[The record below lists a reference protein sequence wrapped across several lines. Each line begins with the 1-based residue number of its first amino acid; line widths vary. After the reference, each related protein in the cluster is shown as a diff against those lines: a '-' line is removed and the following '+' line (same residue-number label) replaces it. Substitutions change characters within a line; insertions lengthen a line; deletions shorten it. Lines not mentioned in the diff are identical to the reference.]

1 MLEEN
6 TPCNKWRNIMFI
18 GIKSCE
24 KYNDN
29 YAVEVEYIDLF
40 STKIYPDGKGGQL
53 GDRGHI
59 NNIKILEVKE
69 DKIILADEIQKGEYE
84 YYIDNERR
92 NDIAMQHTAEHLF
105 SGIALK
111 DYGFHNVGFRMGE
124 EISTVDLDSD
134 LISDETIKELSD
146 KVNKAILKGAKVLGT
161 TIMKHEIETVSGLRK
176 KISPKITDEYIRLV
190 KIEGY
195 DLCAC
200 AGFHV
205 GDIKDIRVFKIL
217 SHERIKG
224 KYTRITFIAGDRA
237 LKDYNKKSE
246 IIKELNHKFSCRDN
260 EIIEKLE
267 NYQKGYDELKK
278 SYAQLLYNYAV
289 SLKENIL
296 KSSIEINSH
305 KIVFYHGDKEL
316 INELKK
322 VFAEEKITFAGFY
335 EDSILI
341 ASEDI
346 NCSALIKEIIK
357 TDNSIKGGGGAKQ
370 GNIKGNINEEIIIKS
385 FQNIL

>member
-1 MLEEN
+1 
-6 TPCNKWRNIMFI
+6 MFI

-40 STKIYPDGKGGQL
+40 STRIYPDGKGGQL

-69 DKIILADEIQKGEYE
+69 DKVIIADELEKGEYE
-84 YYIDNERR
+84 YSLDNERR
-92 NDIAMQHTAEHLF
+92 NDIAVQHTAEHLF

-111 DYGFHNVGFRMGE
+111 DYNLNNVGFRMGE
-124 EISTVDLDSD
+124 EVSTIDLDID
-134 LISDETIKELSD
+134 TISDEMVKELSD
-146 KVNKAILKGAKVLGT
+146 KVNEAISKGAKVLGT
-161 TIMKHEIETVSGLRK
+161 TVMKHEIETVSGLRK

-205 GDIKDIRVFKIL
+205 GDIKDLKVFKIL

-224 KYTRITFIAGDRA
+224 KYTRFTFIAGERA
-237 LKDYNKKSE
+237 LKDYEKKSE
-246 IIKELNHKFSCRDN
+246 IIKSLNHKFSCRDN
-260 EIIEKLE
+260 EILEKFE
-267 NYQKGYDELKK
+267 NYQKEHEELKK
-278 SYAQLLYNYAV
+278 SYNQLLQKYALT
-289 SLKENIL
+289 LKEDIL
-296 KSSIEINSH
+296 KNAVEINSH

-335 EDSILI
+335 EDSVLI

-357 TDNSIKGGGGAKQ
+357 ADNSVKGGGGAKQ
-370 GNIKGNINEEIIIKS
+370 GNIKGNISEEIIIKS

>member
-1 MLEEN
+1 
-6 TPCNKWRNIMFI
+6 MFI

-40 STKIYPDGKGGQL
+40 STRIYPDGKGGQL

-69 DKIILADEIQKGEYE
+69 DKVIIADELKKGEYE
-84 YYIDNERR
+84 YSLDTERR
-92 NDIAMQHTAEHLF
+92 NDIAVQHTAEHLF

-111 DYGFHNVGFRMGE
+111 DYNLNNVGFRMGE
-124 EISTVDLDSD
+124 EVSTIDLDSD
-134 LISDETIKELSD
+134 TISDEMVKELSD
-146 KVNKAILKGAKVLGT
+146 KVNEAISKGAKVLGT
-161 TIMKHEIETVSGLRK
+161 TIMRHEIETVEGLRK
-176 KISPKITDEYIRLV
+176 KISPKITDEYIRLI

-205 GDIKDIRVFKIL
+205 GDIKDLKVFKIL

-224 KYTRITFIAGDRA
+224 KYTRFTFIAGQRA
-237 LKDYNKKSE
+237 LKDYEKKSE
-246 IIKELNHKFSCRDN
+246 IIKSFNHKFSCRDN
-260 EIIEKLE
+260 EILEKLE
-267 NYQKGYDELKK
+267 NYQKEHEELKK
-278 SYAQLLYNYAV
+278 SYNQLLQKYALT
-289 SLKENIL
+289 LKEDIL
-296 KSSIEINSH
+296 KNAVEINSH

-316 INELKK
+316 TNELKK

-335 EDSILI
+335 EDSVLI

-357 TDNSIKGGGGAKQ
+357 TDSTVKGGGGAKQ
-370 GNIKGNINEEIIIKS
+370 GNIKGNISEEIIIKS

>member
-1 MLEEN
+1 
-6 TPCNKWRNIMFI
+6 MFI

-40 STKIYPDGKGGQL
+40 STRIYPDGKGGQL

-69 DKIILADEIQKGEYE
+69 DKVIIADELEKGEYE
-84 YYIDNERR
+84 YSLDTERR
-92 NDIAMQHTAEHLF
+92 NDIAVQHTAEHLF

-111 DYGFHNVGFRMGE
+111 DYNLNNVGFRMGE
-124 EISTVDLDSD
+124 EVSTIDLDSD
-134 LISDETIKELSD
+134 TISDKMVKELSD
-146 KVNKAILKGAKVLGT
+146 KVNEAISKGAKVLGT
-161 TIMKHEIETVSGLRK
+161 TVMKHEIETVSGLRK

-205 GDIKDIRVFKIL
+205 GDIKDLKVFKIL

-224 KYTRITFIAGDRA
+224 KYTRFTFIAGERA
-237 LKDYNKKSE
+237 LKDYEKKSE
-246 IIKELNHKFSCRDN
+246 IIKSLNHKFSCRDN
-260 EIIEKLE
+260 EVLEKFE
-267 NYQKGYDELKK
+267 NYQKEHEELKK
-278 SYAQLLYNYAV
+278 SYNYLLQKYALT
-289 SLKENIL
+289 LKEDIL
-296 KSSIEINSH
+296 KNAVEINSH

-316 INELKK
+316 TNELKK

-335 EDSILI
+335 EDSVLI

-357 TDNSIKGGGGAKQ
+357 TDNSVKGGGGAKQ
-370 GNIKGNINEEIIIKS
+370 GNIKGNISEEIIIKS

>member
-1 MLEEN
+1 
-6 TPCNKWRNIMFI
+6 MFI
-18 GIKSCE
+18 GIKNCE

-69 DKIILADEIQKGEYE
+69 DKVIIADELEKGEYE
-84 YYIDNERR
+84 YSLDTERR
-92 NDIAMQHTAEHLF
+92 NDIAVQHTAEHLF

-111 DYGFHNVGFRMGE
+111 DYNLNNVGFRMGE
-124 EISTVDLDSD
+124 EVSTIDLDSD
-134 LISDETIKELSD
+134 TISDEMVKELSD
-146 KVNKAILKGAKVLGT
+146 KVNEAISKGAKVLGT
-161 TIMKHEIETVSGLRK
+161 TVMRHEIETVEGLRK

-205 GDIKDIRVFKIL
+205 GDIKDLKVFKIL

-224 KYTRITFIAGDRA
+224 KYTRFTFIAGQRA
-237 LKDYNKKSE
+237 LKDYEKKSE
-246 IIKELNHKFSCRDN
+246 IIKSLNHKFSCRDN
-260 EIIEKLE
+260 EILEKFE
-267 NYQKGYDELKK
+267 NYQKEHEELKK
-278 SYAQLLYNYAV
+278 SYNQLLQKYAL

-296 KSSIEINSH
+296 KNAVEINSH
-305 KIVFYHGDKEL
+305 KIIFYHGDREL

-335 EDSILI
+335 EDSVLI

-357 TDNSIKGGGGAKQ
+357 TDSTVKGGGGAKQ
-370 GNIKGNINEEIIIKS
+370 GNIKGKISEDIIIKS

>member
-1 MLEEN
+1 
-6 TPCNKWRNIMFI
+6 MFI
-18 GIKSCE
+18 GIKNCE

-69 DKIILADEIQKGEYE
+69 DKVIIADELEKGEYE
-84 YYIDNERR
+84 YSLDTERR
-92 NDIAMQHTAEHLF
+92 NDIAVQHTAEHLF

-111 DYGFHNVGFRMGE
+111 DYNLNNVGFRMGE
-124 EISTVDLDSD
+124 EVSTIDLDSD
-134 LISDETIKELSD
+134 TISDEMVKELSD
-146 KVNKAILKGAKVLGT
+146 KVNEAISKGAKVLGT
-161 TIMKHEIETVSGLRK
+161 TVMRHEIETVEGLRK

-205 GDIKDIRVFKIL
+205 GDIKDLKVFKIL

-224 KYTRITFIAGDRA
+224 KYTRFTFIAGQRA
-237 LKDYNKKSE
+237 LKDYEKKSE
-246 IIKELNHKFSCRDN
+246 IIKSLNHKFSCRDN
-260 EIIEKLE
+260 EILEKFE
-267 NYQKGYDELKK
+267 NYQKEHEELKK
-278 SYAQLLYNYAV
+278 SYNQLLQKYAL

-296 KSSIEINSH
+296 KNAVEINSH
-305 KIVFYHGDKEL
+305 KIIFYHGDREL

-335 EDSILI
+335 EDSVLI

-357 TDNSIKGGGGAKQ
+357 ADNSVKGGGGAKQ
-370 GNIKGNINEEIIIKS
+370 GNIKGNISKEIIIKS

>member
-1 MLEEN
+1 
-6 TPCNKWRNIMFI
+6 MFI
-18 GIKSCE
+18 GIKNCE

-69 DKIILADEIQKGEYE
+69 DKVIIADELEKGEYE
-84 YYIDNERR
+84 YSLDTERR
-92 NDIAMQHTAEHLF
+92 NDIAVQHTAEHLF

-111 DYGFHNVGFRMGE
+111 DYNLNNVGFRMGE
-124 EISTVDLDSD
+124 EVSTINLDSD
-134 LISDETIKELSD
+134 TISDEMVKELSD
-146 KVNKAILKGAKVLGT
+146 KVNEAISKGAKVLGT
-161 TIMKHEIETVSGLRK
+161 TVMRHEIETVEGLRK

-205 GDIKDIRVFKIL
+205 GDIKDLKVFKIL

-224 KYTRITFIAGDRA
+224 KYTRFTFIAGQRA
-237 LKDYNKKSE
+237 LKDYEKKSE
-246 IIKELNHKFSCRDN
+246 IIKSLNHKFSCRDN
-260 EIIEKLE
+260 EILEKFE
-267 NYQKGYDELKK
+267 NYQKEHEELKK
-278 SYAQLLYNYAV
+278 SYNQLLQKYAL

-296 KSSIEINSH
+296 KNAVEINSH
-305 KIVFYHGDKEL
+305 KIIFYHGDREL

-335 EDSILI
+335 EDSVLI

-357 TDNSIKGGGGAKQ
+357 ADNSVKGGGGAKQ
-370 GNIKGNINEEIIIKS
+370 GNIKGKISEDIIIKS

>member
-1 MLEEN
+1 
-6 TPCNKWRNIMFI
+6 MFI

-40 STKIYPDGKGGQL
+40 STRIYPDGKGGQL

-69 DKIILADEIQKGEYE
+69 DKVIIADELEKGEYE
-84 YYIDNERR
+84 YSLDTERR
-92 NDIAMQHTAEHLF
+92 NDIAVQHTAEHLF

-111 DYGFHNVGFRMGE
+111 DYNLNNVGFRMGE
-124 EISTVDLDSD
+124 EVSTIDLDSD
-134 LISDETIKELSD
+134 TISDEMVKELSD
-146 KVNKAILKGAKVLGT
+146 KVNEAISKGAKVLGT
-161 TIMKHEIETVSGLRK
+161 TIMRHEIETVEGLRK
-176 KISPKITDEYIRLV
+176 KISPKITDEYIRLI

-205 GDIKDIRVFKIL
+205 GDIKDLKVFKIL

-224 KYTRITFIAGDRA
+224 KYTRFTFIAGQRA
-237 LKDYNKKSE
+237 LKDYEKKSE
-246 IIKELNHKFSCRDN
+246 IIKSFNHKFSCRDN
-260 EIIEKLE
+260 EILEKFE
-267 NYQKGYDELKK
+267 NYQKEHEELKK
-278 SYAQLLYNYAV
+278 SYNQLLQKYALN
-289 SLKENIL
+289 LKENIL
-296 KSSIEINSH
+296 KNAVEINSH

-335 EDSILI
+335 EDSVLI

-357 TDNSIKGGGGAKQ
+357 ADNSVKGGGGAKQ
-370 GNIKGNINEEIIIKS
+370 GNIKGNISKEIIIKS

>member
-1 MLEEN
+1 
-6 TPCNKWRNIMFI
+6 MFI
-18 GIKSCE
+18 GIKNCE

-69 DKIILADEIQKGEYE
+69 DKVIIADELEKGEYE
-84 YYIDNERR
+84 YSLDTERR
-92 NDIAMQHTAEHLF
+92 NDIAVQHTAEHLF

-111 DYGFHNVGFRMGE
+111 DYNLNNVGFRMGE
-124 EISTVDLDSD
+124 EVSTIDLDSD
-134 LISDETIKELSD
+134 TISDEIVKKLSD
-146 KVNKAILKGAKVLGT
+146 KVNEAISKGAKVLGT
-161 TIMKHEIETVSGLRK
+161 TVMRHEIETVSGLRK

-205 GDIKDIRVFKIL
+205 GDIKDLKVFKIL

-224 KYTRITFIAGDRA
+224 KYTRFTFIAGQRA
-237 LKDYNKKSE
+237 LKDYEKKSE
-246 IIKELNHKFSCRDN
+246 IIKSLNHKFSCRDN
-260 EIIEKLE
+260 EVLEKFE
-267 NYQKGYDELKK
+267 NYQKEHEELKK
-278 SYAQLLYNYAV
+278 SYNQLLQKYAL

-296 KSSIEINSH
+296 KNAVEINSH
-305 KIVFYHGDKEL
+305 KIIFYHGDREL

-335 EDSILI
+335 EDSVLI

-357 TDNSIKGGGGAKQ
+357 ADNSVKGGGGAKQ
-370 GNIKGNINEEIIIKS
+370 GNIKGNISKEIIIKS

>member
-1 MLEEN
+1 
-6 TPCNKWRNIMFI
+6 MFI

-69 DKIILADEIQKGEYE
+69 DKVIIADELEKGEYE
-84 YYIDNERR
+84 YSLDTERR
-92 NDIAMQHTAEHLF
+92 NDIAVQHTAEHLF

-111 DYGFHNVGFRMGE
+111 DYNLNNVGFRMGE
-124 EISTVDLDSD
+124 EVSTIDLDSD
-134 LISDETIKELSD
+134 TISDEMVKELSN
-146 KVNKAILKGAKVLGT
+146 KVNEAISKGAKVLGT
-161 TIMKHEIETVSGLRK
+161 TVMKHEIETVSGLRK

-205 GDIKDIRVFKIL
+205 GDIKDLKVFKIL

-224 KYTRITFIAGDRA
+224 KYTRFTFIAGERA
-237 LKDYNKKSE
+237 LKDYEKKSE
-246 IIKELNHKFSCRDN
+246 IIKSLNHKFSCRDN
-260 EIIEKLE
+260 EVLEKFE
-267 NYQKGYDELKK
+267 NYQKEHEELKK
-278 SYAQLLYNYAV
+278 SYNQLLQKYALT
-289 SLKENIL
+289 LKEDIL
-296 KSSIEINSH
+296 KNAVEINFH

-335 EDSILI
+335 EDSVLI
-341 ASEDI
+341 VSEDI

-357 TDNSIKGGGGAKQ
+357 ADSTVKGGGGTKQ
-370 GNIKGNINEEIIIKS
+370 GNIKGNISEEIIIKS

>member
-1 MLEEN
+1 
-6 TPCNKWRNIMFI
+6 MFI

-40 STKIYPDGKGGQL
+40 STRIYPDGKGGQL

-69 DKIILADEIQKGEYE
+69 DKVIIADELEKGEYE
-84 YYIDNERR
+84 YSLDTERR
-92 NDIAMQHTAEHLF
+92 NDIAVQHTAEHLF

-111 DYGFHNVGFRMGE
+111 DYNLNNVGFRMGE
-124 EISTVDLDSD
+124 EVSTIDLDSD
-134 LISDETIKELSD
+134 SISDEMVKELSD
-146 KVNKAILKGAKVLGT
+146 KVNEAISKGAKVLRT
-161 TIMKHEIETVSGLRK
+161 TIMRHEIETVEGLRK
-176 KISPKITDEYIRLV
+176 KISPKITDEYIRLI

-205 GDIKDIRVFKIL
+205 GDIKDLKVFKIL

-224 KYTRITFIAGDRA
+224 KYTRFTFIAGQRA
-237 LKDYNKKSE
+237 LKDYEKKSE
-246 IIKELNHKFSCRDN
+246 IIKSFNHKFSCRDN
-260 EIIEKLE
+260 EILEKFE
-267 NYQKGYDELKK
+267 NYQKEHEELKK
-278 SYAQLLYNYAV
+278 SYNQLLQKYALN
-289 SLKENIL
+289 LKENIL
-296 KSSIEINSH
+296 KNAVEINSH

-335 EDSILI
+335 EDSVLI

-357 TDNSIKGGGGAKQ
+357 ADNSVKGGGGAKQ
-370 GNIKGNINEEIIIKS
+370 GNIKGNISEEIIIKS

>member
-1 MLEEN
+1 
-6 TPCNKWRNIMFI
+6 MFI

-40 STKIYPDGKGGQL
+40 STRIYPDGKGGQL

-69 DKIILADEIQKGEYE
+69 DKVIIADELEKGEYE
-84 YYIDNERR
+84 YSLDTERR
-92 NDIAMQHTAEHLF
+92 NDIAVQHTAEHLF

-111 DYGFHNVGFRMGE
+111 DYNLNNVGFRMGE
-124 EISTVDLDSD
+124 EVSTIDLDSD
-134 LISDETIKELSD
+134 TISDEMVKELSD
-146 KVNKAILKGAKVLGT
+146 KVNEAISKGAKVLGT
-161 TIMKHEIETVSGLRK
+161 TVMKHEIETVSGLRK

-205 GDIKDIRVFKIL
+205 GDIKDLKVFKIL

-224 KYTRITFIAGDRA
+224 KYTRFTFIAGERA
-237 LKDYNKKSE
+237 LKDYEKKSE
-246 IIKELNHKFSCRDN
+246 IIKSLNHKFSCRDN
-260 EIIEKLE
+260 EILEKFE
-267 NYQKGYDELKK
+267 NYQKEHEELKK
-278 SYAQLLYNYAV
+278 SYNQLLQKYALN
-289 SLKENIL
+289 LKENIL
-296 KSSIEINSH
+296 KNAVEINSH

-335 EDSILI
+335 EDSVLI

-357 TDNSIKGGGGAKQ
+357 ADNSVKGGGGAKQ
-370 GNIKGNINEEIIIKS
+370 GNIKGNISEEIIIKS

>member
-1 MLEEN
+1 
-6 TPCNKWRNIMFI
+6 MFI

-40 STKIYPDGKGGQL
+40 STRIYPDGKGGQL

-69 DKIILADEIQKGEYE
+69 DKVIIANELEKGEYE
-84 YYIDNERR
+84 YSLDTERR
-92 NDIAMQHTAEHLF
+92 NDIAVQHTAEHLF

-111 DYGFHNVGFRMGE
+111 DYNLNNVGFRMGE
-124 EISTVDLDSD
+124 EVSTIDLDSD
-134 LISDETIKELSD
+134 SISDEMVKELSD
-146 KVNKAILKGAKVLGT
+146 KVNEAISKGAKVLGT
-161 TIMKHEIETVSGLRK
+161 TIMRHEIETVEGLRK
-176 KISPKITDEYIRLV
+176 KISPKITDEYIRLI

-205 GDIKDIRVFKIL
+205 GDIKDLKVFKIL

-224 KYTRITFIAGDRA
+224 KYTRFTFIAGQRA
-237 LKDYNKKSE
+237 LKDYEKKSE
-246 IIKELNHKFSCRDN
+246 IIKSFNHKFSCRDN
-260 EIIEKLE
+260 EILEKFE
-267 NYQKGYDELKK
+267 NYQKEHEELKK
-278 SYAQLLYNYAV
+278 SYNQLLQKYALN
-289 SLKENIL
+289 LKENIL
-296 KSSIEINSH
+296 KNAVEINSH

-335 EDSILI
+335 EDSVLI

-357 TDNSIKGGGGAKQ
+357 ADNSVKGGGGAKQ
-370 GNIKGNINEEIIIKS
+370 GNIKGNISEEIIIKS

>member
-1 MLEEN
+1 
-6 TPCNKWRNIMFI
+6 MFI

-40 STKIYPDGKGGQL
+40 STRIYPDGKGGQL

-69 DKIILADEIQKGEYE
+69 DKVIIADELKKGEYE
-84 YYIDNERR
+84 YSLDTERR
-92 NDIAMQHTAEHLF
+92 NDIAVQHTAEHLF

-111 DYGFHNVGFRMGE
+111 DYNLNNVGFRMGE
-124 EISTVDLDSD
+124 EVSTIDLDSD
-134 LISDETIKELSD
+134 TISDEMVKELSD
-146 KVNKAILKGAKVLGT
+146 KVNEAISKGAKVLGT
-161 TIMKHEIETVSGLRK
+161 TVMKHEIETVSGLRK

-205 GDIKDIRVFKIL
+205 GDIKDLKVFKIL

-224 KYTRITFIAGDRA
+224 KYTRFTFIAGERA
-237 LKDYNKKSE
+237 LKDYEKKSE
-246 IIKELNHKFSCRDN
+246 IIKSLNHKFSCRDN
-260 EIIEKLE
+260 EILEKFE
-267 NYQKGYDELKK
+267 NYQKEHEELKK
-278 SYAQLLYNYAV
+278 SYNQLLQKYALT
-289 SLKENIL
+289 LKEDIL
-296 KSSIEINSH
+296 KNAVEINSH

-335 EDSILI
+335 EDSVLI

-346 NCSALIKEIIK
+346 KCSALIKEIIRADS
-357 TDNSIKGGGGAKQ
+357 TVKGGGGAKQ
-370 GNIKGNINEEIIIKS
+370 GNIKGNISEDIIIKS

>member
-1 MLEEN
+1 
-6 TPCNKWRNIMFI
+6 MFI

-40 STKIYPDGKGGQL
+40 STRIYPDGKGGQL

-69 DKIILADEIQKGEYE
+69 DKVIIADELEKGEYE
-84 YYIDNERR
+84 YSLDTERR
-92 NDIAMQHTAEHLF
+92 NDIAVQHTAEHLF

-111 DYGFHNVGFRMGE
+111 DYNLNNVGFRMGE
-124 EISTVDLDSD
+124 EVSTIDLDSD
-134 LISDETIKELSD
+134 TISDEMVKELSD
-146 KVNKAILKGAKVLGT
+146 KVNEAISKGAKVLGT
-161 TIMKHEIETVSGLRK
+161 TVMKHEIETVSGLRK

-205 GDIKDIRVFKIL
+205 GDIKDLKVFKIL

-224 KYTRITFIAGDRA
+224 KYTRFTFIAGERA
-237 LKDYNKKSE
+237 LKDYEKKSE
-246 IIKELNHKFSCRDN
+246 IIKSLNHKFSCCDN
-260 EIIEKLE
+260 EVLEKFE
-267 NYQKGYDELKK
+267 NYQKEHEELKK
-278 SYAQLLYNYAV
+278 SYNYLLQKYALT
-289 SLKENIL
+289 LKEDIL
-296 KSSIEINSH
+296 KNAVEINSH

-335 EDSILI
+335 EDSVLI

-357 TDNSIKGGGGAKQ
+357 VDNSVKGGGGAKQ
-370 GNIKGNINEEIIIKS
+370 GNIKGNISKDIIIKS

>member
-1 MLEEN
+1 
-6 TPCNKWRNIMFI
+6 MFI

-69 DKIILADEIQKGEYE
+69 DKVIIADELEKGEYE
-84 YYIDNERR
+84 YSLDTERR
-92 NDIAMQHTAEHLF
+92 NDIAVQHTAEHLF

-111 DYGFHNVGFRMGE
+111 DYNLNNVGFRMGE
-124 EISTVDLDSD
+124 EVSTIDLDSD
-134 LISDETIKELSD
+134 TISDEMVKELSD
-146 KVNKAILKGAKVLGT
+146 KVNKAISKGAKVLGT
-161 TIMKHEIETVSGLRK
+161 TVMKHEIETVSGLRK

-205 GDIKDIRVFKIL
+205 GDIKDLKVFKIL

-224 KYTRITFIAGDRA
+224 KYTRFTFIAGERA
-237 LKDYNKKSE
+237 LKDYEKKSE
-246 IIKELNHKFSCRDN
+246 IIKSLNHKFSCRDN
-260 EIIEKLE
+260 EILEKFE
-267 NYQKGYDELKK
+267 NYQKEHEELKK
-278 SYAQLLYNYAV
+278 SYNQLLQKYALT
-289 SLKENIL
+289 LKEDIF
-296 KSSIEINSH
+296 KTAVEINSH

-335 EDSILI
+335 EDSVLI
-341 ASEDI
+341 VSEDI

-357 TDNSIKGGGGAKQ
+357 ADSTVKGGGGAKQ
-370 GNIKGNINEEIIIKS
+370 GNIKGNISEETIIKS

>member
-1 MLEEN
+1 
-6 TPCNKWRNIMFI
+6 MFI

-40 STKIYPDGKGGQL
+40 STRIYPDGKGGQL

-69 DKIILADEIQKGEYE
+69 DKVIIADELEKGEYE
-84 YYIDNERR
+84 YSLDTERR
-92 NDIAMQHTAEHLF
+92 NDIAVQHTAEHLF

-111 DYGFHNVGFRMGE
+111 DYNLNNVGFRMGE
-124 EISTVDLDSD
+124 EVSTIDLDSD
-134 LISDETIKELSD
+134 TISDEMVKELSD
-146 KVNKAILKGAKVLGT
+146 KVNEAISKGAKVLGT
-161 TIMKHEIETVSGLRK
+161 TVMKHEIETVSGLRK

-205 GDIKDIRVFKIL
+205 GDIKDLKVFKIL

-224 KYTRITFIAGDRA
+224 KYTRFTFIAGERA
-237 LKDYNKKSE
+237 LKDYEKKSE
-246 IIKELNHKFSCRDN
+246 IIKSLNHKFSCRDN
-260 EIIEKLE
+260 EVLEKFE
-267 NYQKGYDELKK
+267 NYQKEHEELKK
-278 SYAQLLYNYAV
+278 SYNYLLQKYALI
-289 SLKENIL
+289 LKEDIL
-296 KSSIEINSH
+296 KNAVEVNSH
-305 KIVFYHGDKEL
+305 KIVFYHGDKEF

-335 EDSILI
+335 EDSVLI

-357 TDNSIKGGGGAKQ
+357 ADNSVKGGGGAKQ
-370 GNIKGNINEEIIIKS
+370 GNIKGNISKDIIIKS

>member
-1 MLEEN
+1 
-6 TPCNKWRNIMFI
+6 MFI
-18 GIKSCE
+18 GIKNCE

-40 STKIYPDGKGGQL
+40 STRIYPDGKGGQL

-69 DKIILADEIQKGEYE
+69 DKVIIANELEKGEYE
-84 YYIDNERR
+84 YSLDTERR
-92 NDIAMQHTAEHLF
+92 NDIAVQHTAEHLF

-111 DYGFHNVGFRMGE
+111 DYNLNNVGFRMGE
-124 EISTVDLDSD
+124 EVSTIDLDSD
-134 LISDETIKELSD
+134 TISDEMVKELSD
-146 KVNKAILKGAKVLGT
+146 KVNEAISKGAKVLGT
-161 TIMKHEIETVSGLRK
+161 TVMRHEIETVEGLRK

-205 GDIKDIRVFKIL
+205 GDIKDLKVFKIL

-224 KYTRITFIAGDRA
+224 KYTRFTFIAGQRA
-237 LKDYNKKSE
+237 LKDYEKKSE
-246 IIKELNHKFSCRDN
+246 IIKSLNHKFSCRDN
-260 EIIEKLE
+260 EILEKFE
-267 NYQKGYDELKK
+267 NYQKEHEELKK
-278 SYAQLLYNYAV
+278 SYNQLLQKYAL

-296 KSSIEINSH
+296 KNAVEINSH
-305 KIVFYHGDKEL
+305 KIIFYHGDREL

-335 EDSILI
+335 EDSVLI

-357 TDNSIKGGGGAKQ
+357 ADNSVKGGGGAKQ
-370 GNIKGNINEEIIIKS
+370 GNIKGKISEDIIIKS

>member
-1 MLEEN
+1 
-6 TPCNKWRNIMFI
+6 MFI

-24 KYNDN
+24 KYHDN

-40 STKIYPDGKGGQL
+40 STRIYPDGKGGQL

-69 DKIILADEIQKGEYE
+69 DKVIIADKLEKGEYE
-84 YYIDNERR
+84 YSLDTERR
-92 NDIAMQHTAEHLF
+92 NDIAVQHTAEHLF

-111 DYGFHNVGFRMGE
+111 DYNLNNVGFRMGE
-124 EISTVDLDSD
+124 EISTIDLDSD
-134 LISDETIKELSD
+134 SISDEMVKELSN
-146 KVNKAILKGAKVLGT
+146 KVNEAISKGAKVLGT
-161 TIMKHEIETVSGLRK
+161 AIMRHEIEIVKGLRK
-176 KISPKITDEYIRLV
+176 KISPKITDEYIRLI

-205 GDIKDIRVFKIL
+205 GDIKDLKVFKIL

-224 KYTRITFIAGDRA
+224 KYTRFTFIAGQRA
-237 LKDYNKKSE
+237 LKDYEKKSE
-246 IIKELNHKFSCRDN
+246 IIKSFNHKFSCRDN
-260 EIIEKLE
+260 EILEKFE
-267 NYQKGYDELKK
+267 NYQKEHEELKK
-278 SYAQLLYNYAV
+278 SYNQLLQKYALN
-289 SLKENIL
+289 LKENIL
-296 KSSIEINSH
+296 KNAVEINSH

-370 GNIKGNINEEIIIKS
+370 GNIKGNISEEIIIKS

>member
-1 MLEEN
+1 
-6 TPCNKWRNIMFI
+6 MFI

-40 STKIYPDGKGGQL
+40 STRIYPDGKGGQL

-69 DKIILADEIQKGEYE
+69 DKVIIADELEKGEYE
-84 YYIDNERR
+84 YSLDTERR
-92 NDIAMQHTAEHLF
+92 NDITVQHTAEHLF

-111 DYGFHNVGFRMGE
+111 DYNLNNVGFRMGE
-124 EISTVDLDSD
+124 EVSTIDLDSD
-134 LISDETIKELSD
+134 SISDEMVKELSD
-146 KVNKAILKGAKVLGT
+146 KVNEAISKGAKVLGT
-161 TIMKHEIETVSGLRK
+161 TIMRHEIETVEGLRK
-176 KISPKITDEYIRLV
+176 KISPKITDEYIRLI

-205 GDIKDIRVFKIL
+205 GDIKDLKVFKIL

-224 KYTRITFIAGDRA
+224 KYTRFTFIAGQRA
-237 LKDYNKKSE
+237 LKDYEKKSE
-246 IIKELNHKFSCRDN
+246 IIKSFNHKFSCRDN
-260 EIIEKLE
+260 EILEKFE
-267 NYQKGYDELKK
+267 NYQKEHEELKK
-278 SYAQLLYNYAV
+278 SYNQLLQKYALN
-289 SLKENIL
+289 LKENIL
-296 KSSIEINSH
+296 KNAVEINSH

-335 EDSILI
+335 EDSVLI

-357 TDNSIKGGGGAKQ
+357 VDNSVKGGGGAKQ
-370 GNIKGNINEEIIIKS
+370 GNIKGNISEEIIIKS

>member
-1 MLEEN
+1 
-6 TPCNKWRNIMFI
+6 MFI

-40 STKIYPDGKGGQL
+40 STRIYPDGKGGQL

-69 DKIILADEIQKGEYE
+69 DKVIIADELKKGEYE
-84 YYIDNERR
+84 YSLDTERR
-92 NDIAMQHTAEHLF
+92 NDIAVQHTAEHLF

-111 DYGFHNVGFRMGE
+111 DYNLNNVGFRMGE
-124 EISTVDLDSD
+124 EVSTIDLDSD
-134 LISDETIKELSD
+134 SISDEMVKELSD
-146 KVNKAILKGAKVLGT
+146 KVNEAISKGAKVLGT
-161 TIMKHEIETVSGLRK
+161 TIMRHEIETVEGLRK
-176 KISPKITDEYIRLV
+176 KISPKITDEYIRLI

-205 GDIKDIRVFKIL
+205 GDIKDLKVFKIL

-224 KYTRITFIAGDRA
+224 KYTRFTFIAGQRA
-237 LKDYNKKSE
+237 LKDYEKKSE
-246 IIKELNHKFSCRDN
+246 IIKSLNHKFSCRDN
-260 EIIEKLE
+260 EILEKFE
-267 NYQKGYDELKK
+267 NYQKEHEELKK
-278 SYAQLLYNYAV
+278 SYNQLLQKYAL

-296 KSSIEINSH
+296 KNAVEINSH
-305 KIVFYHGDKEL
+305 KIIFYHGDREL

-335 EDSILI
+335 EDSVLI

-357 TDNSIKGGGGAKQ
+357 ADNSVKGGGGAKQ
-370 GNIKGNINEEIIIKS
+370 GNIKGKISEDIIIKS

>member
-1 MLEEN
+1 
-6 TPCNKWRNIMFI
+6 MFI

-40 STKIYPDGKGGQL
+40 STRIYPDGKGGQL

-69 DKIILADEIQKGEYE
+69 DKVIIANELEKGEYE
-84 YYIDNERR
+84 YSLDTERR
-92 NDIAMQHTAEHLF
+92 NDIAVQHTAEHLF

-111 DYGFHNVGFRMGE
+111 DYNLNNVGFRMGE
-124 EISTVDLDSD
+124 EVSTIDLDSD
-134 LISDETIKELSD
+134 TISDEMVKELSD
-146 KVNKAILKGAKVLGT
+146 KVNEAISKGAKVLGT
-161 TIMKHEIETVSGLRK
+161 TVMRHEIETVEGLRK

-205 GDIKDIRVFKIL
+205 GDIKDLKVFKIL

-224 KYTRITFIAGDRA
+224 KYTRFTFIAGQRA
-237 LKDYNKKSE
+237 LKDYEKKSE
-246 IIKELNHKFSCRDN
+246 IIKSLNHKFSCRDN
-260 EIIEKLE
+260 EILEKFE
-267 NYQKGYDELKK
+267 NYQKEHEELKK
-278 SYAQLLYNYAV
+278 SYNQLLQKYAL

-296 KSSIEINSH
+296 KNAVEINSH
-305 KIVFYHGDKEL
+305 KIIFYHGDREL

-335 EDSILI
+335 EDSVLI

-357 TDNSIKGGGGAKQ
+357 ADNSVKGGGGAKQ
-370 GNIKGNINEEIIIKS
+370 GNIKGKISEDIIIKS

>member
-1 MLEEN
+1 
-6 TPCNKWRNIMFI
+6 MFI

-40 STKIYPDGKGGQL
+40 STRIYPDGKGGQL

-69 DKIILADEIQKGEYE
+69 DKVIIADELEKGEYE
-84 YYIDNERR
+84 YFLDTERR
-92 NDIAMQHTAEHLF
+92 NDIAVQHTAEHLF

-111 DYGFHNVGFRMGE
+111 DYNLNNVGFRMGE
-124 EISTVDLDSD
+124 EVSTIDLDSD
-134 LISDETIKELSD
+134 TISDEMVKELSD
-146 KVNKAILKGAKVLGT
+146 KVNEAISKGAKVLGT
-161 TIMKHEIETVSGLRK
+161 TVMKHEIETVSGLRK

-205 GDIKDIRVFKIL
+205 GDIKDLKVFKIL

-224 KYTRITFIAGDRA
+224 KYTRFTFIAGERA
-237 LKDYNKKSE
+237 LKDYEKKSE
-246 IIKELNHKFSCRDN
+246 IIKSLNHKFSCRDN
-260 EIIEKLE
+260 EVLEKFE
-267 NYQKGYDELKK
+267 NYQKEHEELKK
-278 SYAQLLYNYAV
+278 SYNYLLQKYALT
-289 SLKENIL
+289 LKEDIL
-296 KSSIEINSH
+296 KNAVEINSH

-335 EDSILI
+335 EDSVLI

-357 TDNSIKGGGGAKQ
+357 TDSTVKGGGGAKQ
-370 GNIKGNINEEIIIKS
+370 GNIKGNISEDIIIKS

>member
-1 MLEEN
+1 
-6 TPCNKWRNIMFI
+6 MFI

-40 STKIYPDGKGGQL
+40 STRIYPDGKGGQL

-69 DKIILADEIQKGEYE
+69 DKVIIADELEKGEYE
-84 YYIDNERR
+84 YSLDTERR
-92 NDIAMQHTAEHLF
+92 NDIAVQHTAEHLF

-111 DYGFHNVGFRMGE
+111 DYNLNNVGFRMGE
-124 EISTVDLDSD
+124 EVSTIDLDSD
-134 LISDETIKELSD
+134 TISDEMVKELSD
-146 KVNKAILKGAKVLGT
+146 KVNEAISKGAKVLGT
-161 TIMKHEIETVSGLRK
+161 TVMKHEIETVSGLRK

-205 GDIKDIRVFKIL
+205 GDIKDLKVFKIL

-224 KYTRITFIAGDRA
+224 KYTRFTFIAGERA
-237 LKDYNKKSE
+237 LKDYEKKSE
-246 IIKELNHKFSCRDN
+246 IIKSLNHKFSCRDN
-260 EIIEKLE
+260 EVLEKFE
-267 NYQKGYDELKK
+267 NYQKEHEELKK
-278 SYAQLLYNYAV
+278 SYNYLLQKYALT
-289 SLKENIL
+289 LKEDIL
-296 KSSIEINSH
+296 KNAVEINSH

-335 EDSILI
+335 EDSVLI

-357 TDNSIKGGGGAKQ
+357 TDNSVKGGGGAKQ
-370 GNIKGNINEEIIIKS
+370 GNIKGNMSEEIIIKS